1 MTDSESKI
9 RKILT
14 DDVKWLLT
22 IGTVVVSITLSYSSL
37 MNEVNVLKVQAD
49 NMRESIATIQNNHL
63 VHLQNAVDKISE
75 KLSAHLEQTK

>member
-1 MTDSESKI
+1 MPDSESKI

-37 MNEVNVLKVQAD
+37 MNEVNILKVQSD
-49 NMRESIATIQNNHL
+49 NMRSEIAVIQNNHL
-63 VHLQNAVDKISE
+63 AHIQAAIDKISE
-75 KLSAHLEQTK
+75 KLSAHLEAK